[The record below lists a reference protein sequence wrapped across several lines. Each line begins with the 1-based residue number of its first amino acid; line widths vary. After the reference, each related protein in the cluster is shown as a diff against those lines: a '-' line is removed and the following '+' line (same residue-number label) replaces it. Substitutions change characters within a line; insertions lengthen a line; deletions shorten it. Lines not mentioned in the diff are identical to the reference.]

1 MEVVKLKD
9 EFVKEAEKVYGFLSK
24 DTRPYLSLIVYEEKK
39 YLIPFRSNLKKG
51 IYSYITSGTEGLDFR
66 SSFILINDNIIDRK
80 ISIPKA
86 QYRELVTNSKLIE
99 KLYARYIDVNRFTDF
114 EKEMIRLQ
122 ERW

>member
-99 KLYARYIDVNRFTDF
+99 KLYARYIDVNTFTDF

>member
-24 DTRPYLSLIVYEEKK
+24 ETRPYLSLIVYEEKK

-86 QYRELVTNSKLIE
+86 QYKELVTNSKLIE
-99 KLYARYIDVNRFTDF
+99 KLYARYIDVNMFTDF
-114 EKEMIRLQ
+114 EEEMIRLQ